1 MFNIS
6 KAQIS
11 YLTDVF
17 ILSIVIFFVLAWL
30 FDTSDTMISYLLS
43 LIAANSIFKEV
54 RRIDT

>member
-11 YLTDVF
+11 YLIDIF
-17 ILSIVIFFVLAWL
+17 ILSIIIFFVLVWIFNTNDA
-30 FDTSDTMISYLLS
+30 MISYLLS
-43 LIAANSIFKEV
+43 LIAANLIFKEV